1 MPNRVLSVLILMIGF
16 TLIWPGQGTMYAKE
30 HHAVVSKTDENKAFK
45 RPTIDLA
52 PSARAALLMDMDTGT
67 VLFEKNA
74 DAPLPP
80 ASITKIMSLLLVMEA
95 LEKGQISLDDPVV
108 ASEHAASMGGSQ
120 IFLKA
125 GETMT
130 VRDLLKAAAIASAN
144 DATVALAEHTYGSEA
159 NFVERMNQRAKELG
173 MTHTHFVNPTGLP
186 AENHLTSARDIAMM
200 SRELLKHE
208 MILTFTGTYQ
218 DYLRQ
223 DTEKP
228 FWLVNTNR
236 LIRFYPGMDGLKTG
250 YTSEARFGLSAT
262 AKRDGFRLIAVV
274 LGEPDTKT
282 RNREVTAMLDWGF
295 AHYTNMVLYEK
306 NTLLTWIQVE
316 GGQHAFAP
324 VYTGEKMSVL
334 VEKGTPLEKPEVQLM
349 LPKRIKAPLPKYAQV
364 GTLRVNVADQSLE
377 SPLIVNTEIPKA
389 DLGTI
394 IKRTLYRAMF
404 FEEEKPPQINSHSG
418 EEKRTDP

>member
-1 MPNRVLSVLILMIGF
+1 MPNRVLRVLLLLIGF

-30 HHAVVSKTDENKAFK
+30 HRTLLSKTDENKALK

-52 PSARAALLMDMDTGT
+52 PSARAAILMDMDTGT

-125 GETMT
+125 GETMS

-159 NFVERMNQRAKELG
+159 AFVERMNQRAKELG
-173 MTHTHFVNPTGLP
+173 MTHTHFVNTTGLP
-186 AENHLTSARDIAMM
+186 AENHLTSARDIAIM

-295 AHYTNMVLYEK
+295 AHYTNIVLYEK
-306 NTLLTWIQVE
+306 NTLLRWIQVE

-324 VYTGEKMSVL
+324 VYTGDKISVL
-334 VEKGTPLEKPEVQLM
+334 VEKGAQLEKPEAQM
-349 LPKRIKAPLPKYAQV
+349 ILPERIKAPLHKHAEV
-364 GTLRVNVADQSLE
+364 GTLRVKVADQSIE
-377 SPLIVNTEIPKA
+377 VPLIVTTEIPKA

-404 FEEEKPPQINSHSG
+404 FEEEKPPQINPHSG
-418 EEKRTDP
+418 EEQGTDP